1 MKHINLKIDT
11 INILGIY
18 FSYNELIAIQK
29 KKKKKNNGYMNIQG
43 ALKLWIMKKLTIE
56 GRIVIFK
63 TLAIY

>member
-18 FSYNELIAIQK
+18 FSYNELIAIQ
-29 KKKKKNNGYMNIQG
+29 KKKKNNGYMNIQG

-63 TLAIY
+63 TLAIS